1 MSSTTMTDQ
10 SSLVPA
16 PKAGHERDSSL
27 SRHKVHKRPPPPKR
41 YTSFTRSK
49 NKSLGGVAKPS
60 PKVITASSARRRRSS
75 VTIFQAQLLS
85 HNESKEAIPL
95 EDSDTLFNLILH
107 IPLPDG
113 TIVDHKIIIDKS
125 FDAYK
130 ITKTL
135 CSEHHLN
142 FSKVGEKIEN
152 EINRLVALERGS
164 MCEFFSNELEE
175 TRSVAL
181 EAHNKQRSDNLEL
194 KKRLIQ
200 AKEIIESYNRRLQ
213 KYKEERGRPTS
224 EEEEEVE
231 NRRLQQYKEDEDLGI
246 IISKEEH
253 AKQKQVAEL
262 ESFAADYH
270 QDYNVE
276 EEATFNQAVL
286 EMGVVT
292 NQEELNQTT
301 AAGPNLAARAR
312 DALDDSTKQKQATF
326 NQAAL
331 GMEVVTNQQ
340 MLPNV
345 STSGNNQEA
354 QTLPI
359 EQRTVV
365 QEKGGVTHAELRK
378 ERETFVKTLHE
389 KEEILR
395 KTIQEKEEA
404 CESVM
409 EEKKALAMALHEKEE
424 IHTKLQ
430 KLISRIVLWMCDMHI
445 SSTCSVTALY
455 YIYIIGTWN
464 I

>member
-1 MSSTTMTDQ
+1 MTDQ
-10 SSLVPA
+10 TPA

-231 NRRLQQYKEDEDLGI
+231 
-246 IISKEEH
+246 EESSLPH
-253 AKQKQVAEL
+253 
-262 ESFAADYH
+262 SSRH
-270 QDYNVE
+270 
-276 EEATFNQAVL
+276 TFNSHIAPRRAANSVQ
-286 EMGVVT
+286 MSII
-292 NQEELNQTT
+292 QHKSSTT
-301 AAGPNLAARAR
+301 ARDTRSNIGEEFCFGELTIPRGRLDVAWTHRSDHTAMDVLGKGHAMGGGLSDRRWWYAR
-312 DALDDSTKQKQATF
+312 
-326 NQAAL
+326 
-331 GMEVVTNQQ
+331 
-340 MLPNV
+340 
-345 STSGNNQEA
+345 
-354 QTLPI
+354 
-359 EQRTVV
+359 
-365 QEKGGVTHAELRK
+365 
-378 ERETFVKTLHE
+378 
-389 KEEILR
+389 
-395 KTIQEKEEA
+395 
-404 CESVM
+404 C
-409 EEKKALAMALHEKEE
+409 
-424 IHTKLQ
+424 
-430 KLISRIVLWMCDMHI
+430 
-445 SSTCSVTALY
+445 
-455 YIYIIGTWN
+455 
-464 I
+464 

>member
-1 MSSTTMTDQ
+1 M
-10 SSLVPA
+10 
-16 PKAGHERDSSL
+16 
-27 SRHKVHKRPPPPKR
+27 
-41 YTSFTRSK
+41 
-49 NKSLGGVAKPS
+49 
-60 PKVITASSARRRRSS
+60 
-75 VTIFQAQLLS
+75 FQAQLLS

-95 EDSDTLFNLILH
+95 KDSDTLFNLILH

-125 FDAYK
+125 FDGLQ
-130 ITKTL
+130 ISKTL

-152 EINRLVALERGS
+152 EINRLVAMERGS

-175 TRSVAL
+175 TRKVAL

-194 KKRLIQ
+194 KNRLMQ

-213 KYKEERGRPTS
+213 KYKEERGRPTL

-231 NRRLQQYKEDEDLGI
+231 NRPVQQYKEDEDLGSI
-246 IISKEEH
+246 VSEEEH
-253 AKQKQVAEL
+253 AKLKGKKKQVAEL

-270 QDYNVE
+270 QDYNVG

-286 EMGVVT
+286 EMGVTT

-301 AAGPNLAARAR
+301 AAGPILAARAR
-312 DALDDSTKQKQATF
+312 DVLDDSTKQKQEA
-326 NQAAL
+326 
-331 GMEVVTNQQ
+331 VTNQQ

-354 QTLPI
+354 RTLPT

-365 QEKGGVTHAELRK
+365 QEKGGVTHAEL
-378 ERETFVKTLHE
+378 VKTLHE

-430 KLISRIVLWMCDMHI
+430 KLISRIVP
-445 SSTCSVTALY
+445 
-455 YIYIIGTWN
+455 
-464 I
+464 